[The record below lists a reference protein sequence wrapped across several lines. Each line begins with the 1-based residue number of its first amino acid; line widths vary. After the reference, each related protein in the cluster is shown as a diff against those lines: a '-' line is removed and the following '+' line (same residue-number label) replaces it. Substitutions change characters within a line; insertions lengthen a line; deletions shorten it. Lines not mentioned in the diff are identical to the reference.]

1 VGCAEPRLAPRGV
14 LAAGSAATAAAL
26 VAAALVSVVVV
37 AVGGAGLAGA
47 CGPDAGPAGPGT
59 GAPGAVTGA
68 GSARAGAAPG
78 AGQPPPGASRVGEP
92 GIGFSLRGY
101 TSTFNDRNTA
111 SGVSAAGGVPG
122 IAVPYLGSVGGYWLV
137 TYPNR
142 RRLVL
147 RQIDTGPAPGLG
159 PAPEHRV
166 LDTDYAAA
174 VRAGY
179 TVADFPT
186 DHGLI
191 TAVYLGRDARWAGL
205 DGRVVG
211 GGQSP
216 PPTGCGALAGGAG
229 PGPVTGTG
237 PVTASGYA
245 LPLER
250 RFITQLGRTDDGVDI
265 ETAPDGAAVYSM
277 TPGVCSAVASNP
289 GGFGPNY
296 PVIRATAGPLA
307 GQYVYY
313 GHVARALVRPGQRV
327 ASGQPIAIMGHT
339 GDAAGLGHG
348 HIEIG
353 FADAGGDPLSHH
365 GAEAWTPSGAR
376 MRAFLIALAAGAG
389 IRLS

>member
-1 VGCAEPRLAPRGV
+1 VGSAEPRLAPRGV
-14 LAAGSAATAAAL
+14 LAAGSLATAAAL
-26 VAAALVSVVVV
+26 VAVALVSVVVV
-37 AVGGAGLAGA
+37 VGGASLAGA
-47 CGPDAGPAGPGT
+47 CGRPDVGAAGSAAGAAAGAANIGAGSGPGQP
-59 GAPGAVTGA
+59 APGASPA
-68 GSARAGAAPG
+68 
-78 AGQPPPGASRVGEP
+78 GEP
-92 GIGFSLRGY
+92 RIGFTLRGY
-101 TSTFNDRNTA
+101 TSTFNDRSTA
-111 SGVSAAGGVPG
+111 SGVSAAGAVPG

-186 DHGLI
+186 DHGLV
-191 TAVYLGRDARWAGL
+191 TAVYLGRDARWAAL

-211 GGQSP
+211 GGEPQP
-216 PPTGCGALAGGAG
+216 PSSGCAAPGPGAGAG
-229 PGPVTGTG
+229 PM
-237 PVTASGYA
+237 TAAGYA

-250 RFITQLGRTDDGVDI
+250 RYMTQLGRTDDGVDI
-265 ETAPDGAAVYSM
+265 ETAPDGATVYSM
-277 TPGVCSAVASNP
+277 TPGVCTAVASNP
-289 GGFGPNY
+289 GGFGPSY

-307 GQYVYY
+307 GQHVYY
-313 GHVARALVRPGQRV
+313 GHVARALVQPGQRV
-327 ASGQPIAIMGHT
+327 TSGQPIAIMGHT

-353 FADAGGDPLSHH
+353 FSDAGGNPLSHH
-365 GAEAWTPSGAR
+365 GAEARTPSGAR
-376 MRAFLIALAAGAG
+376 MRAFLIALAAAAG